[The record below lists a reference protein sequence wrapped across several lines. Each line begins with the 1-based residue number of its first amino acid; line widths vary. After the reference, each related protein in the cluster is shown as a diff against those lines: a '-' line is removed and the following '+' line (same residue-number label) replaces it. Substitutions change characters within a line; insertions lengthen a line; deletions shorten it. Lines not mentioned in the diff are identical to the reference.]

1 MGFTSTKAFFA
12 RYWKRIL
19 IFFSVFGPAT
29 ITAFADN
36 DASGVATYSIAGAKL
51 GYPILFLLP
60 YITILL
66 GLTQEMGIRLAVVT
80 RKGLGDLIRERWG
93 VRVSLIVF
101 AGLLIANL
109 ATVITEMAAIKVVG
123 AKLGIPEIPMILAII
138 LITVLFVTRGKYK
151 HTQIIML
158 FACVFFLVYIFAA
171 FKVKPDWQL
180 ALTNLIW
187 PHGVDFSAGYWRSY
201 LIIGMGVLGTTIT
214 PWGQFFISSF
224 SYDKKIDPGKVKY
237 SQFESYWGAFLTDFF
252 SFFMIV
258 ATAATLFYANIPL
271 QSVDDAAMALQPF
284 AGELAGTLFA
294 IGILNAGFMGLVI
307 VSLSTAYAF
316 SEFFGTSGSLDT
328 DFKTSKMF
336 YMIFIGQLVIAGLVA
351 LIPTINVFSLAVA
364 TQALNAMILPLVF
377 FFLIKLTSDA
387 KLMKGQ
393 QNKPLQRNFTIICT
407 VIILAASV
415 GTLVLTFFPNI
426 LS

>member
-1 MGFTSTKAFFA
+1 MSTVATRAFFA
-12 RYWKRIL
+12 KYWKRML
-19 IFFSVFGPAT
+19 IFFTVFGPAT

-66 GLTQEMGIRLAVVT
+66 GLTQEMGIRLSVVT

-93 VRVSLIVF
+93 VRISLIVF
-101 AGLLIANL
+101 TGLVIANL
-109 ATVITEMAAIKVVG
+109 GTVITEMSAIKSVG
-123 AKLGIPEIPMILAII
+123 QQLGIPAIPMILGVI

-158 FACVFFLVYIFAA
+158 FASLFFLVYIFAA
-171 FKVKPDWQL
+171 FKVKPDWRL
-180 ALTNLIW
+180 ALTNMIW
-187 PHGVDFSAGYWRSY
+187 PHGVEFSAGYWRNY

-224 SYDKKIDPGKVKY
+224 SSDKKIDAEKVKY

-258 ATAATLFYANIPL
+258 ATAATLFYAQVSLNSTD
-271 QSVDDAAMALQPF
+271 QAAMAIKPF

-316 SEFFGTSGSLDT
+316 SEFFGTSGSLDY
-328 DFKTSKMF
+328 DFKTSKAF
-336 YMIFIGQLVIAGLVA
+336 YTIFIGQLVIAGLVA
-351 LIPTINVFSLAVA
+351 IIPAINLFTLAVT

-377 FFLIKLTSDA
+377 YFLIILTNDA
-387 KLMKGQ
+387 KLMKGK
-393 QNKPLQRNFTIICT
+393 QNKPLQRNFTIVCT
-407 VIILAASV
+407 VIILVASV
-415 GTLVLTFFPNI
+415 GTMVLTFFPAI
-426 LS
+426 

>member
-1 MGFTSTKAFFA
+1 MRKSSIQLFFA
-12 RYWKRIL
+12 KYWKIL
-19 IFFSVFGPAT
+19 LVFFSVFGPAT

-66 GLTQEMGIRLAVVT
+66 GITQEMGIRLAVVT

-93 VRVSLIVF
+93 VRISLIVF
-101 AGLLIANL
+101 AGLLVANL
-109 ATVITEMAAIKVVG
+109 ATVVTEMAAIKAVG
-123 AKLGIPEIPMILAII
+123 GTLGIPAIPII
-138 LITVLFVTRGKYK
+138 LGFILIAVLFVTRGKYK

-158 FACVFFLVYIFAA
+158 FACLFFLVYIFAA
-171 FKVKPDWQL
+171 IKVKPDWQL

-187 PHGVDFSAGYWRSY
+187 PHGVDFTPAYWRNY

-224 SYDKKIDPGKVKY
+224 SYDKKIEPEKVKY

-258 ATAATLFYANIPL
+258 ATAATLFYAEVPL
-271 QSVDDAAMALQPF
+271 ESVEAAAMAIKPF

-294 IGILNAGFMGLVI
+294 IGIMNAGFMGLVI

-328 DFKTSKMF
+328 DFKTSRMF
-336 YMIFIGQLVIAGLVA
+336 YLIFIGQLVLAGGVA
-351 LIPTINVFSLAVA
+351 LIPSINLFSLAVA
-364 TQALNAMILPLVF
+364 TQALNAMVLPLVF
-377 FFLIKLTSDA
+377 FFLIKLTSDPRIMRG
-387 KLMKGQ
+387 K
-393 QNKPLQRNFTIICT
+393 QNNKLQRNITIACT
-407 VIILAASV
+407 VLILIASV

-426 LS
+426 

>member
-1 MGFTSTKAFFA
+1 MQRASVKAFFA
-12 RYWKRIL
+12 KYWKIL
-19 IFFSVFGPAT
+19 LVFFSVFGPAT

-66 GLTQEMGIRLAVVT
+66 GVTQEMGIRLAVVT

-93 VRVSLIVF
+93 VRISLIVF
-101 AGLLIANL
+101 TGLLLANL
-109 ATVITEMAAIKVVG
+109 ATVVTEMAAIKAVG
-123 AKLGIPEIPMILAII
+123 AQIGIPAVPII
-138 LITVLFVTRGKYK
+138 LVFILVAVLFVTRGKYK

-158 FACVFFLVYIFAA
+158 FACLFFLVYIFAA
-171 FKVKPDWQL
+171 IKVKPDWQM
-180 ALTNLIW
+180 ALSNLIW
-187 PHGVDFSAGYWRSY
+187 PHGVDFTPEYWRNY
-201 LIIGMGVLGTTIT
+201 LIIGLGVLGTTIT

-224 SYDKKIDPGKVKY
+224 SFDKKIEAENVKY

-271 QSVDDAAMALQPF
+271 ESAEEAAMAIKPF

-316 SEFFGTSGSLDT
+316 SEFFGTSGSLDY

-336 YMIFIGQLVIAGLVA
+336 YLIFIGQLVVAGIIA
-351 LIPTINVFSLAVA
+351 LIPSVSLFTLAVA
-364 TQALNAMILPLVF
+364 TQALNAMVLPLVF
-377 FFLIKLTSDA
+377 FFLLRLTSDP
-387 KLMKGQ
+387 KLMRGK
-393 QNKPLQRNFTIICT
+393 QNKPLQRNFTIACT
-407 VIILAASV
+407 VIILLASV
-415 GTLVLTFFPNI
+415 GTLVMTFFPNM
-426 LS
+426 

>member
-1 MGFTSTKAFFA
+1 MHSVRIRAFFA
-12 RYWKRIL
+12 RYWKIL
-19 IFFSVFGPAT
+19 LVFFSVFGPAT

-66 GLTQEMGIRLAVVT
+66 AVTQEMGIRLAVVT

-101 AGLLIANL
+101 TGLVVANL
-109 ATVITEMAAIKVVG
+109 ATVVTEMAAIKAVG
-123 AKLGIPEIPMILAII
+123 AQLGIPAVPII
-138 LITVLFVTRGKYK
+138 LGFILVAVLFVTRGKYK

-158 FACVFFLVYIFAA
+158 FACLFFLVYIFAA
-171 FKVKPDWQL
+171 IKVKPDWQM
-180 ALTNLIW
+180 ALSNLIW
-187 PHGVDFSAGYWRSY
+187 PHGVDFSPAYWRSY

-224 SYDKKIDPGKVKY
+224 SFDKKIEADKVKY

-271 QSVDDAAMALQPF
+271 QSAEDAAIAIKPF

-294 IGILNAGFMGLVI
+294 LGIMNAGFMGLVI

-316 SEFFGTSGSLDT
+316 SEFFGTSGSLDY

-336 YMIFIGQLVIAGLVA
+336 YMIFIGQLVVAGSIA
-351 LIPTINVFSLAVA
+351 LIPAIDLFTLAVA
-364 TQALNAMILPLVF
+364 TQALNAMVLPLVF
-377 FFLIKLTSDA
+377 FFLIKLTSDP
-387 KLMKGQ
+387 KIMRGN
-393 QNKPLQRNFTIICT
+393 QNKPLQRNFTIVCT
-407 VIILAASV
+407 ALILMASV
-415 GTLVLTFFPNI
+415 GTLVLTFFPDI
-426 LS
+426 

>member
-1 MGFTSTKAFFA
+1 MQSASVKAFFA
-12 RYWKRIL
+12 KYWKIL
-19 IFFSVFGPAT
+19 LVFFSVFGPAT

-66 GLTQEMGIRLAVVT
+66 GVTQEMGIRLAVVT

-101 AGLLIANL
+101 TGLLLANL
-109 ATVITEMAAIKVVG
+109 ATVVTEMAAIKAVG
-123 AKLGIPEIPMILAII
+123 AQIGIPAVPII
-138 LITVLFVTRGKYK
+138 LVFILVAILFITRGKYK

-158 FACVFFLVYIFAA
+158 FACLFFLVYIFAA
-171 FKVKPDWQL
+171 FKVKPDWQM
-180 ALTNLIW
+180 ALSNLIW
-187 PHGVDFSAGYWRSY
+187 PHGVDFTPAYWRNY
-201 LIIGMGVLGTTIT
+201 LIIGLGVLGTTIT

-224 SYDKKIDPGKVKY
+224 SFDKKIEAENVKY

-271 QSVDDAAMALQPF
+271 ESAEEAAMAIKPF

-316 SEFFGTSGSLDT
+316 SEFFGTSGSLDY
-328 DFKTSKMF
+328 DFKTSKVF
-336 YMIFIGQLVIAGLVA
+336 YLIFIGQLVVAGIIA
-351 LIPTINVFSLAVA
+351 LIPAVNLFTLAVA
-364 TQALNAMILPLVF
+364 TQALNAMVLPLVF
-377 FFLIKLTSDA
+377 FFLIRLTSDT
-387 KLMKGQ
+387 KLMRGK
-393 QNKPLQRNFTIICT
+393 QNKPLQRNFTIACT
-407 VIILAASV
+407 AIILLASV

-426 LS
+426 

>member
-1 MGFTSTKAFFA
+1 MQSLSVKAFFA
-12 RYWKRIL
+12 KYWKIL
-19 IFFSVFGPAT
+19 VVFFSVFGPAT

-66 GLTQEMGIRLAVVT
+66 GVTQEMGIRLAVVT

-93 VRVSLIVF
+93 VRISLIVF
-101 AGLLIANL
+101 TGLLLANL
-109 ATVITEMAAIKVVG
+109 ATVVTEMAAIKAVG
-123 AKLGIPEIPMILAII
+123 AQIGIPAVPII
-138 LITVLFVTRGKYK
+138 LVFILVAVLFVTRGKYK

-158 FACVFFLVYIFAA
+158 FACLFFLVYIFAA
-171 FKVKPDWQL
+171 IKVKPDWQM
-180 ALTNLIW
+180 ALSNLIW
-187 PHGVDFSAGYWRSY
+187 PHGVDFTPEYWRNY
-201 LIIGMGVLGTTIT
+201 LIIGLGVLGTTIT

-224 SYDKKIDPGKVKY
+224 SFDKKIEAENVKY

-271 QSVDDAAMALQPF
+271 ESAEEAAMAIKPF

-316 SEFFGTSGSLDT
+316 SEFFGTSGSLDY

-336 YMIFIGQLVIAGLVA
+336 YLIFIGQLVVAGIIA
-351 LIPTINVFSLAVA
+351 LIPSVSLFTLAVA
-364 TQALNAMILPLVF
+364 TQALNAMVLPLVF
-377 FFLIKLTSDA
+377 FFLLRLTSDP
-387 KLMKGQ
+387 KLMRGK
-393 QNKPLQRNFTIICT
+393 QNKPLQRNFTIACT
-407 VIILAASV
+407 VIILLASV
-415 GTLVLTFFPNI
+415 GTLVMTFFPNM
-426 LS
+426 

>member
-1 MGFTSTKAFFA
+1 MQSVSIKAFFA
-12 RYWKRIL
+12 KYWKIL
-19 IFFSVFGPAT
+19 LVFFSVFGPAT

-66 GLTQEMGIRLAVVT
+66 GVTQEMGIRLAVVT

-101 AGLLIANL
+101 TGLLLANL
-109 ATVITEMAAIKVVG
+109 ATVVTEMAAIKAVG
-123 AKLGIPEIPMILAII
+123 AQIGIPAVPII
-138 LITVLFVTRGKYK
+138 LVFILVAILFITRGKYK

-158 FACVFFLVYIFAA
+158 FACLFFLVYIFAA
-171 FKVKPDWQL
+171 IKVKPDWQM
-180 ALTNLIW
+180 ALSNLIW
-187 PHGVDFSAGYWRSY
+187 PHGVDFTPAYWRNY
-201 LIIGMGVLGTTIT
+201 LIIGLGVLGTTIT

-224 SYDKKIDPGKVKY
+224 SFDKKIEAENVKY

-271 QSVDDAAMALQPF
+271 ESAEEAAMAIKPF

-316 SEFFGTSGSLDT
+316 SEFFGTSGSLDY
-328 DFKTSKMF
+328 DFKTSKVF
-336 YMIFIGQLVIAGLVA
+336 YLIFIGQLVVAGIIA
-351 LIPTINVFSLAVA
+351 LIPAVNLFTLAVA
-364 TQALNAMILPLVF
+364 TQALNAMVLPLVF
-377 FFLIKLTSDA
+377 FFLIRLTSDT
-387 KLMKGQ
+387 KLMRGK
-393 QNKPLQRNFTIICT
+393 QNKPLQRNFTIACT
-407 VIILAASV
+407 AIILLASV

-426 LS
+426 

>member
-1 MGFTSTKAFFA
+1 MRSTSIKIFFA
-12 RYWKRIL
+12 KYWKIL
-19 IFFSVFGPAT
+19 LVFFSVFGPAT

-66 GLTQEMGIRLAVVT
+66 GITQEMGIRLAVVT

-93 VRVSLIVF
+93 VRISLIVF
-101 AGLLIANL
+101 TGLLVANL
-109 ATVITEMAAIKVVG
+109 ATVTTEFAAIKVVG
-123 AKLGIPEIPMILAII
+123 AQLGIPAVPII
-138 LITVLFVTRGKYK
+138 LGFILVAVLFVTRGKYK

-158 FACVFFLVYIFAA
+158 FACLFFLVYIFAA
-171 FKVKPDWQL
+171 IKVKPDWQL

-187 PHGVDFSAGYWRSY
+187 PHGVDFTPAYWRNY

-224 SYDKKIDPGKVKY
+224 SFDKKIDAEKVKY

-271 QSVDDAAMALQPF
+271 TSVEDAAMAIKPF

-294 IGILNAGFMGLVI
+294 LGIMNAGFMGLVI

-316 SEFFGTSGSLDT
+316 SEFFGTSGSLDY

-336 YMIFIGQLVIAGLVA
+336 YLIFIGQLIIAGSVA
-351 LIPTINVFSLAVA
+351 LIPSVNLFSLAVA

-377 FFLIKLTSDA
+377 YFLIRITSDP
-387 KLMKGQ
+387 KVMRGQ
-393 QNKPLQRNFTIICT
+393 QNKPLQRNFTIVCT
-407 VIILAASV
+407 VLILIASV
-415 GTLVLTFFPNI
+415 GTLVLTFFPI
-426 LS
+426 I

>member
-1 MGFTSTKAFFA
+1 MRSVPIRAFFA
-12 RYWKRIL
+12 RYWKIL
-19 IFFSVFGPAT
+19 LVFFSVFGPAT

-66 GLTQEMGIRLAVVT
+66 AVTQEMGIRLAVVT

-101 AGLLIANL
+101 TGLVVANL
-109 ATVITEMAAIKVVG
+109 ATVVTEMAAIKAVG
-123 AKLGIPEIPMILAII
+123 AQLGIPAVPII
-138 LITVLFVTRGKYK
+138 LGFILVAVLFVTRGKYK

-158 FACVFFLVYIFAA
+158 FACLFFLVYIFAA
-171 FKVKPDWQL
+171 IKVKPDWQM
-180 ALTNLIW
+180 ALSNLIW
-187 PHGVDFSAGYWRSY
+187 PHGVDFSPAYWRSY

-224 SYDKKIDPGKVKY
+224 SFDKKIEAEKVKY

-258 ATAATLFYANIPL
+258 ATAATLFYANVPL
-271 QSVDDAAMALQPF
+271 QSAEDAAIAIKPF

-294 IGILNAGFMGLVI
+294 LGIMNAGFMGLVI

-316 SEFFGTSGSLDT
+316 SEFFGTSGSLDY

-336 YMIFIGQLVIAGLVA
+336 YMIFIGQLVVAGSLA
-351 LIPTINVFSLAVA
+351 LIPAIDLFTLAVA
-364 TQALNAMILPLVF
+364 TQALNAMVLPLVF
-377 FFLIKLTSDA
+377 FFLIKLTSDP
-387 KLMKGQ
+387 KIMRGN
-393 QNKPLQRNFTIICT
+393 QNKPLQRNFTIVCT
-407 VIILAASV
+407 ALILMASV

-426 LS
+426 

>member
-1 MGFTSTKAFFA
+1 MQSLSVKAFFVK
-12 RYWKRIL
+12 YWKIL
-19 IFFSVFGPAT
+19 VVFFSVFGPAT

-66 GLTQEMGIRLAVVT
+66 GVTQEMGIRLAVVT

-93 VRVSLIVF
+93 VRISLIVF
-101 AGLLIANL
+101 TGLLLANL
-109 ATVITEMAAIKVVG
+109 ATVVTEMAAIKAVG
-123 AKLGIPEIPMILAII
+123 AQIGIPAVPII
-138 LITVLFVTRGKYK
+138 LVFILVAVLFVTRGKYK

-158 FACVFFLVYIFAA
+158 FACLFFLVYIFAA
-171 FKVKPDWQL
+171 IKVKPDWQM
-180 ALTNLIW
+180 ALSNLIW
-187 PHGVDFSAGYWRSY
+187 PHGVDFTPEYWRNY
-201 LIIGMGVLGTTIT
+201 LIIGLGVLGTTIT

-224 SYDKKIDPGKVKY
+224 SFDKKIEAENVKY

-271 QSVDDAAMALQPF
+271 ESAEEAAIAIKPF

-316 SEFFGTSGSLDT
+316 SEFFGTSGSLDY

-336 YMIFIGQLVIAGLVA
+336 YLIFIGQLVVAGIIA
-351 LIPTINVFSLAVA
+351 LIPSVSLFSLAVA
-364 TQALNAMILPLVF
+364 TQALNAMVLPLVF
-377 FFLIKLTSDA
+377 FFLLRLTSDP
-387 KLMKGQ
+387 KLMRGK
-393 QNKPLQRNFTIICT
+393 QNKPLQRNFTIACT
-407 VIILAASV
+407 VIILLASV
-415 GTLVLTFFPNI
+415 GTLVMTFFPNI
-426 LS
+426 

>member
-1 MGFTSTKAFFA
+1 MQSLSVKAFFA
-12 RYWKRIL
+12 KYWKIL
-19 IFFSVFGPAT
+19 VVFFSVFGPAT

-66 GLTQEMGIRLAVVT
+66 GVTQEMGIRLAVVT

-93 VRVSLIVF
+93 VRISLIVF
-101 AGLLIANL
+101 TGLLLANL
-109 ATVITEMAAIKVVG
+109 ATVVTEMAAIKAVG
-123 AKLGIPEIPMILAII
+123 AQIGIPAVPII
-138 LITVLFVTRGKYK
+138 LVFILVAVLFVTRGKYK

-158 FACVFFLVYIFAA
+158 FACLFFLVYIFAA
-171 FKVKPDWQL
+171 IKVKPDWQM
-180 ALTNLIW
+180 ALSNLIW
-187 PHGVDFSAGYWRSY
+187 PHGVDFTPEYWRNY
-201 LIIGMGVLGTTIT
+201 LIIGLGVLGTTIT

-224 SYDKKIDPGKVKY
+224 SFDKKIEAENVKY

-271 QSVDDAAMALQPF
+271 ESAEEAAMAIKPF

-316 SEFFGTSGSLDT
+316 SEFFGTSGSLDY

-336 YMIFIGQLVIAGLVA
+336 YLIFIGQLVVAGIIA
-351 LIPTINVFSLAVA
+351 LIPSVSLFTLAVA
-364 TQALNAMILPLVF
+364 TQALNAMVLPLVF
-377 FFLIKLTSDA
+377 FFLLRLTSDP
-387 KLMKGQ
+387 KLIRGK
-393 QNKPLQRNFTIICT
+393 QNKPLQRNFTIACT
-407 VIILAASV
+407 VIILLASV
-415 GTLVLTFFPNI
+415 GTLVMTFFPNI
-426 LS
+426 